1 MAVELYPPA
10 LANVYLRS
18 DFSDEVW
25 VQANS
30 GTSSTNASVRNITVT
45 SNVALG
51 NVTVNVANHVIR
63 FSGSYTT
70 GFNDNVK
77 YTRIQSNTANYYY
90 WLEATSITD
99 VYSITPNSNA
109 IVFEV
114 NSDSRT
120 SIQVDYTLNI
130 QYTANVSNDVV
141 TIGRIVSQNIYSAYT
156 YLRSIYV

>member
-1 MAVELYPPA
+1 MAVELYPNTLPTLA
-10 LANVYLRS
+10 LRTP
-18 DFSDEVW
+18 FSDELW

-30 GTSSTNASVRNITVT
+30 GTSSSNADVRNVTVT

-51 NVTVNVANHVIR
+51 NVTINVANHVIR

-77 YTRIQSNTANYYY
+77 YTRIQSNTDNSYY
-90 WLEATSITD
+90 WLEPTSTTD

-114 NSDSRT
+114 NSDPRT
-120 SIQVDYTLNI
+120 SIQIDYTLDI
-130 QYTANVSNDVV
+130 QYSAGGANDVV
-141 TIGRIVSQNIYSAYT
+141 TIGRVVTQNIYSAYT

>member
-1 MAVELYPPA
+1 LDIELYPNTLPTLA
-10 LANVYLRS
+10 LRTP
-18 DFSDEVW
+18 FSDELW
-25 VQANS
+25 VQANT
-30 GTSSTNASVRNITVT
+30 GTSINANVRNITVT

-51 NVTVNVANHVIR
+51 NVTINVANHVIR
-63 FSGSYTT
+63 FSGSYTA

-99 VYSITPNSNA
+99 VYSIAPNSNA

-120 SIQVDYTLNI
+120 SIQVDYTLDI
-130 QYTANVSNDVV
+130 QYTANVSNDIITVGRVV
-141 TIGRIVSQNIYSAYT
+141 TQNIYSAYT

>member
-1 MAVELYPPA
+1 LAIELYPNTLPTLA
-10 LANVYLRS
+10 LRTP
-18 DFSDEVW
+18 FSDELW
-25 VQANS
+25 VQANT
-30 GTSSTNASVRNITVT
+30 GTSINANVRNITVT
-45 SNVALG
+45 SNVGLG
-51 NVTVNVANHVIR
+51 NVTINVANHVIR
-63 FSGSYTT
+63 FSGSYTA

-99 VYSITPNSNA
+99 VYSIAPNSNA

-120 SIQVDYTLNI
+120 SIQVDYTLDI
-130 QYTANVSNDVV
+130 QYTANVSNDIITVGRVV
-141 TIGRIVSQNIYSAYT
+141 TQNIYSAYT

>member
-1 MAVELYPPA
+1 MDIELYPNTLPTLA
-10 LANVYLRS
+10 LRTP
-18 DFSDEVW
+18 FSDELW
-25 VQANS
+25 VQANT
-30 GTSSTNASVRNITVT
+30 GTSINANVRNITVT

-51 NVTVNVANHVIR
+51 NVTINVANHVIR
-63 FSGSYTT
+63 FSGSYTA

-99 VYSITPNSNA
+99 VYSIAPNSNA

-120 SIQVDYTLNI
+120 SIQVDYTLDI
-130 QYTANVSNDVV
+130 QYTANVSNDIITVGRVV
-141 TIGRIVSQNIYSAYT
+141 TQNIYSAYT

>member
-1 MAVELYPPA
+1 
-10 LANVYLRS
+10 
-18 DFSDEVW
+18 
-25 VQANS
+25 
-30 GTSSTNASVRNITVT
+30 
-45 SNVALG
+45 
-51 NVTVNVANHVIR
+51 VANHVIR
-63 FSGSYTT
+63 FSGSYTA

-99 VYSITPNSNA
+99 VYSIAPNSNA

-120 SIQVDYTLNI
+120 SIQVDYTLDI
-130 QYTANVSNDVV
+130 QYTANVSNDIITVGRVV
-141 TIGRIVSQNIYSAYT
+141 TQNIYSAYT